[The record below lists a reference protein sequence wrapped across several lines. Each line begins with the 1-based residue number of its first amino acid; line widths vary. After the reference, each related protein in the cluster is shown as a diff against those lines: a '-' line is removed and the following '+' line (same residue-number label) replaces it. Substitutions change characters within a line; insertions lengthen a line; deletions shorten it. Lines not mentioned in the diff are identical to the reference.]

1 MAHRD
6 TLSSP
11 TPSDSFNNSDYPNK
25 SEDEVDLIVDKL
37 AYQEYVADDRQSR
50 PISALFQELNL

>member
-25 SEDEVDLIVDKL
+25 SEDEVDLIVAKL
-37 AYQEYVADDRQSR
+37 AYQEYVADDR
-50 PISALFQELNL
+50 

>member
-11 TPSDSFNNSDYPNK
+11 TTSDSFNNSDYSNN
-25 SEDEVDLIVDKL
+25 SEDEIDLIVAKL
-37 AYQEYVADDRQSR
+37 AYQEYVADGRKSR